1 MLKSELIEKLKDI
14 AEDVD
19 INETVQGIEGLTKT
33 LDFKSIGLDDFK
45 SILESNEI
53 AKSYYQSSLDS
64 GIGKGVSKYKENFNK
79 NELPKLIEE
88 GMKSKSNEGKS
99 EIEIKYEEMQKEIEN
114 MKAEKA
120 RAEMSSKYTKELSTK
135 GLPADLIDFVLGSDE
150 DTTNANI
157 EKISNILSSVTDT
170 KVKEKLNNS
179 NYVPPKNDSKTFG
192 KPTWDDVMKGKASYE
207 DFKKSQES

>member
-1 MLKSELIEKLKDI
+1 MLKKEFLELVKDI
-14 AEDVD
+14 EEDGEID
-19 INETVQGIEGLTKT
+19 ETILSNGFSKQIKDLDGLKNLLDTNELVKGI
-33 LDFKSIGLDDFK
+33 
-45 SILESNEI
+45 
-53 AKSYYQSSLDS
+53 YQKELDS
-64 GIGKGVSKYKENFNK
+64 GVGKGVTKYKENFNK
-79 NELPKLIEE
+79 NELPKLVEE
-88 GMKSKSNEGKS
+88 GIKAKSNEGKS
-99 EIEIKYEEMQKEIEN
+99 PLEIKVEEQQREIEQ
-114 MKAEKA
+114 MKAEKVK
-120 RAEMSSKYTKELSTK
+120 AEMSSKYTKDLSTK
-135 GLPADLIDFVLGSDE
+135 GLPTDLIDFVLGADE